1 MFHWCCHLGFLIDI
15 ILVECVCG
23 GGGGRGGVTNIYTN
37 VNVFIRRD
45 LMTCMIILI
54 LEDYCK
60 FFGSFLLYSNYPNN
74 FVKIIML
81 ELDLIMFWGN
91 ILILLM

>member
-15 ILVECVCG
+15 ILVEWG
-23 GGGGRGGVTNIYTN
+23 GGVTNIYTN

-45 LMTCMIILI
+45 LMTCMIILT